1 MDNVKSLKNLGEKV
15 NGVRPSGHT
24 ICEVLD
30 GICDSYNGAF
40 EVVDEL
46 PQSDIKPNVIYAV
59 KETNYNG
66 YTYAYGT
73 RVPTLT
79 ADNIIESVGIL
90 SQALVKN
97 GFPESELEVLNALLS
112 VGFVPMNTD
121 DDGVKITNLFDG
133 DSKLFLYHFQ
143 DVAGTISKS
152 FSDVSLL
159 SNYLLDGGLVGDF
172 ALSYEELV
180 GTISQGIALLN
191 QYGFKYSTEALS
203 DDEFGVAYLA
213 EETYKYYIYDGNELV
228 ALSDDV
234 VVKKLVNA
242 DNGKFIDL
250 LKTITFT
257 NEEYERLYNG
267 AELLIQISSNQNNI
281 IMNTFCLSRS
291 KSKTSVTI
299 EGTESRFV
307 EFDYYITVIG
317 IEEHYVLSISNNSQN
332 IEAVVTQVANAY
344 IGNISI
350 ETIKWN
356 QIQQDTIDT
365 IDKAYYDN
373 GYLYSA
379 QVQGRVGI
387 GNSSYPTVIL
397 SPDFNSPY
405 STKAMIS
412 GKVSI
417 YGAVLEG
424 VMKVYAK
431 ELPTEVIKLKYACM
445 E

>member
-30 GICDSYNGAF
+30 GICDSYNVAF

-79 ADNIIESVGIL
+79 DDNFAESVGIL

-97 GFPESELEVLNALLS
+97 GFPESELERLLVLSQFGYLPSRCDNGEAS
-112 VGFVPMNTD
+112 INNYYDSNTH
-121 DDGVKITNLFDG
+121 
-133 DSKLFLYHFQ
+133 LYTL
-143 DVAGTISKS
+143 DVNGIYYKT
-152 FSDVSLL
+152 FNTVNEL
-159 SNYLLDGGLVGDF
+159 SNYLLGGDYLTDITNHNEGQGVSE
-172 ALSYEELV
+172 AL
-180 GTISQGIALLN
+180 TLLN

-213 EETYKYYIYDGNELV
+213 EETYKYYIYDGKELV

-267 AELLIQISSNQNNI
+267 AELLIQLSSNQNNI

-291 KSKTSVTI
+291 KAKTSMTV
-299 EGTESRFV
+299 EGTEYRYV
-307 EFDYYITVIG
+307 EFDYYITVID

-379 QVQGRVGI
+379 QVQGIVGS
-387 GNSSYPTVIL
+387 GNSMYPTVIL
-397 SPDFNSPY
+397 SPDFNSEY
-405 STKAMIS
+405 SIKAMIS